1 MSKRDDARIERLAK
15 KNAQKAVSPKRD
27 RSRKFDPTL
36 RPSAEEE
43 GPETERLFKE
53 MKRREF

>member
-15 KNAQKAVSPKRD
+15 KNAQKAVPPKRD
-27 RSRKFDPTL
+27 RARQFDPTL
-36 RPSAEEE
+36 RPRAEEE
-43 GPETERLFKE
+43 EPETERLFKE

>member
-15 KNAQKAVSPKRD
+15 KNAQKSVQPKRD
-27 RSRKFDPTL
+27 RSRQFDPTL
-36 RPSAEEE
+36 RPQSEEDKA
-43 GPETERLFKE
+43 ETERLFKE